1 MDYTLTSDLV
11 QTLMKEVESAE
22 NIRRKR
28 IAYDSEQIRTGLLKQ
43 YVEKRI
49 QQMYPKTFAM
59 YTITDYSI
67 LKKVIDKKSKA
78 YNEAPVRKI
87 SGAENESSSQIYQ
100 EIVSK
105 NNLNQAMKEFDYQ
118 YNQHKHALMACFMD
132 RLPGPVASPQL
143 FWKFYT
149 LAPYE
154 YDVVKDM
161 DGKVKVVIL
170 SYPDS
175 FVTGVRGDGYNSLIA
190 ESGKGDEGYRPRFY
204 SIWTEKEHAMIKVQ
218 GSSENKGRLTIEFLP
233 PAEGSDGTNPYGV
246 LPFVYAPMDY
256 DNNYPNPSP
265 LPMQTVEFNALMS
278 VYLTSANMQVGV
290 LKISRPEKQKL
301 TISSHSL
308 YTAIEAPQS
317 SRPEDKPT
325 DVQFISPQPNMS
337 GHKEAIA
344 TYLTTILDE
353 QGISGNSVVNPNQE
367 FNSGL
372 DRLLAQADVQGI
384 IEENQTLYSRV
395 EQAIY
400 NIVRM
405 QLVSQGQ
412 PILPEEGFSIIYR
425 KPKVMVSDSEKLQNL
440 KTMKELGLWHDY
452 ELIQMYDPNLSTEEA
467 QEKEDELQSKRLSA
481 LNPIIAEGNDADNG
495 E

>member
-1 MDYTLTSDLV
+1 MDYTLTEDLV
-11 QTLMKEVESAE
+11 QTFMKEVESAE
-22 NIRRKR
+22 NIRRKK
-28 IAYDSEQIRTGLLKQ
+28 IAWDSEQIRTGLLKQ
-43 YVEKRI
+43 YVEKRV
-49 QQMYPKTFAM
+49 QQMYPKTWSM

-67 LKKVIDKKSKA
+67 LKKVVDKKSRA

-87 SGAENESSSQIYQ
+87 AGKENEASSQIYQ
-100 EIVSK
+100 ELVNK

-118 YNQHKHALMACFMD
+118 YNQHKHSLMACFMD
-132 RLPGPVASPQL
+132 RLPGPVATPQL

-154 YDVVKDM
+154 YDVVKDS
-161 DGKVKVVIL
+161 DGKIKVVIL

-175 FVTGVRGDGYNSLIA
+175 FVTGVRGDGYNALIA
-190 ESGKGDEGYRPRFY
+190 ESGKADEVYRPRFY
-204 SIWTEKEHAMIKVQ
+204 SIWTETQHIMVKVQ
-218 GSSENKGRLTIEFLP
+218 GSANNKGKLVIEFMP
-233 PAEGSDGTNPYGV
+233 PALGSDGTNPYGV

-301 TISSHSL
+301 TIASHSL

-344 TYLTTILDE
+344 TYLTTIMDE
-353 QGISGNSVVNPNQE
+353 QGLTGNAVVNPNQE

-372 DRLLAQADVQGI
+372 DRMIAQADVQGI
-384 IEENQTLYSRV
+384 IEENQVLYSRV
-395 EQAIY
+395 EQEIY
-400 NIVRM
+400 NIVKT
-405 QLVSQGQ
+405 QLASVGQ
-412 PILPEEGFSIIYR
+412 PILPDEGFSIVYR
-425 KPKVMVSDSEKLQNL
+425 KPKVLVSDSEKLQNL

-467 QEKEDELQSKRLSA
+467 QEKEDLLKEKRVNLMT
-481 LNPIIAEGNDADNG
+481 PIIEEQYDDDLG
-495 E
+495 